1 MKSGY
6 SINLSDNRIL
16 NETDFLTRI
25 EKVIG
30 FYQTKNVLNFFFGW
44 IMFERKSI
52 HVTIIRF
59 DRTLIPNKNRVF
71 L

>member
-30 FYQTKNVLNFFFGW
+30 FYQTKNYLNFFFFFGW
-44 IMFERKSI
+44 TMFKRKSI
-52 HVTIIRF
+52 HIT
-59 DRTLIPNKNRVF
+59 DYL
-71 L
+71 